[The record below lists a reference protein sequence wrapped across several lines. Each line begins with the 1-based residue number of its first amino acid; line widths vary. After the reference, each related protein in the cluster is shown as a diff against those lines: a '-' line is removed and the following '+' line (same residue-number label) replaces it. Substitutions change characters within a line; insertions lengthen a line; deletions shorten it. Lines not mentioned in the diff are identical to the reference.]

1 MYPNKLTPGGVETM
15 VICILHEPKCIVKK
29 FIKKLY
35 QRCVDDKLESAF
47 LEFFERID
55 VKITPCEKEKTKNNY
70 KKLVCRWDYDQ
81 MIKSLQ
87 KYEDAVGI
95 VAGTL
100 NEAERYWLHK
110 IWGSFLQ
117 KNKLQQQ
124 ETLSDEE
131 RILCARYATDVL
143 IAIDQAW
150 EEKDQSLYLS
160 MLPYMLDF
168 NPSPAL
174 PEYWED
180 GHSND
185 GSLDV
190 DPMTRPFTLKDCTG
204 EQLERSQR
212 DQNEMFTSNGGGRWQ
227 RPSERAPENLW
238 ANEVV
243 KDSAELEQIL
253 IWQILRMD
261 EIINPQC
268 PALERSRATAYSANH
283 LEVDDVLQIEGLP
296 SWLIQYLNDNK
307 DDGFCVRDRITKEPT
322 QLCVLLK
329 FEEHGLR
336 WKTMAENGYL
346 REELDL
352 IAQAARAVNLSELQV
367 LKWMKTR
374 RNRRAEW
381 ASAQEG

>member
-1 MYPNKLTPGGVETM
+1 
-15 VICILHEPKCIVKK
+15 
-29 FIKKLY
+29 
-35 QRCVDDKLESAF
+35 
-47 LEFFERID
+47 
-55 VKITPCEKEKTKNNY
+55 
-70 KKLVCRWDYDQ
+70 

-180 GHSND
+180 GHFN

-190 DPMTRPFTLKDCTG
+190 DPMTRPFTLKDCTV
-204 EQLERSQR
+204 S
-212 DQNEMFTSNGGGRWQ
+212 
-227 RPSERAPENLW
+227 
-238 ANEVV
+238 
-243 KDSAELEQIL
+243 QIL
-253 IWQILRMD
+253 
-261 EIINPQC
+261 
-268 PALERSRATAYSANH
+268 
-283 LEVDDVLQIEGLP
+283 
-296 SWLIQYLNDNK
+296 
-307 DDGFCVRDRITKEPT
+307 
-322 QLCVLLK
+322 
-329 FEEHGLR
+329 
-336 WKTMAENGYL
+336 
-346 REELDL
+346 
-352 IAQAARAVNLSELQV
+352 LSF
-367 LKWMKTR
+367 
-374 RNRRAEW
+374 
-381 ASAQEG
+381 